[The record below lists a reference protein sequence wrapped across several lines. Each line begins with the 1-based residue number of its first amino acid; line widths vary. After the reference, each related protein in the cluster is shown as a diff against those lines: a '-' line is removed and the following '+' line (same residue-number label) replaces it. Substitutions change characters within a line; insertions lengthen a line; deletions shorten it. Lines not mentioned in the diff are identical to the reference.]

1 MQKNEQVDVII
12 YRVGEK
18 GLEVFLVNPTEQQ
31 NAEDQWKTP
40 TAAENTPERVA
51 NCIELDPVTG
61 ANGQPRKAIAIEA
74 DWHEI
79 PSLRALMYEDY
90 RVAKEKAKQHIKSLV
105 PDLDKGAFF
114 AVKEA
119 LKRVLPEQYA
129 YLKELKDILL
139 EKNTTKYL

>member
-18 GLEVFLVNPTEQQ
+18 GLEVFLVHPAEKSDAEQH
-31 NAEDQWKTP
+31 WKTP
-40 TAAENTPERVA
+40 TAGEQTPNRLL

-61 ANGQPRKAIAIEA
+61 ADGEARKAIAVEA

-90 RVAKEKAKQHIKSLV
+90 RVAKEKAKLHIKSLL

-119 LKRVLPEQYA
+119 LKRIMPEQYA
-129 YLKELKDILL
+129 FLRELKDIIS
-139 EKNTTKYL
+139 EKNSTKYM